1 MNTRRPVL
9 RVVQYVLVL
18 LPVLALAQ
26 VPPPPPPPLLPLGPP
41 PSPPGNPVTL
51 AKANLGKVLFWDEQL
66 SSSRTVACGSC
77 HRAETGGSDP
87 RSRPDAPGA
96 MSPGLDG
103 SFGTPDD
110 VVGSPG
116 VPSSVASGA
125 YTWDAVYG
133 MRPQVTTRKS
143 QSHINA
149 AYAPN
154 AFWDGR
160 ARTVFLDPLDL
171 ADTVLRVGGALENQ
185 AAGPPVSSV
194 EMGHSGRDWAGVAA
208 RVSSVTPLA
217 LAAFVPPALETWIA
231 DRSYPQLFAEAFG
244 SPAVTPARI
253 VMAIAS
259 YERTLVSN
267 QAKIDSVIAGT
278 AVLTPQEQ
286 NGFNLFGGL
295 GCAGCHAGS
304 LFSDNAFHYIG
315 VRPQNEDPGRF
326 AVTGNAVDLGA
337 MKTPSLRNAGLR
349 SSYFHNG
356 RFGALEDVIAFYN
369 RGGDF
374 DAANTP
380 PLIRPLG
387 LSPLQQAAIVAFIRN
402 ALTDPRVRD
411 GAFPFDRPSLYAEA
425 EMVPVVSG
433 AGQAGSGGV
442 TPVPVALEPPLSGNP
457 SFTLGLHGALGG
469 ATAVLVVDADEP
481 PASSEI
487 PAAGSFARVERVL
500 DGAGDG
506 QGSGSATLAIPSDPA
521 LIGQRLH
528 GRWYVNDPGA
538 PGGVAYSAAFSFQ
551 VFGDHAEGLLNAPPV
566 VTNLPRALL
575 LAPGR
580 PTPFRSGTTIAYEL
594 FSVSSVRLVVYDAQ
608 GRSVRRLVDGAVQT
622 PGAYSVPWDGRDEGG
637 RPVAAGVYFYRLESG
652 REVRSRTTVKL
663 D

>member
-1 MNTRRPVL
+1 MTARPVL
-9 RVVQYVLVL
+9 RRLQYVLVL
-18 LPVLALAQ
+18 LPVFALAQ
-26 VPPPPPPPLLPLGPP
+26 VPPPPPPLLPLGPP
-41 PSPPGNPVTL
+41 PSPPGNLVTP

-87 RSRPDAPGA
+87 RSRPGAPGA
-96 MSPGLDG
+96 LSPGPDG

-116 VPSSVASGA
+116 VVAASASGA
-125 YTWDAVYG
+125 YLPDPVYG
-133 MRPQVTTRKS
+133 LARQVTTRKS

-160 ARTVFLDPLDL
+160 ASGVFLDPLSP
-171 ADTVLRVGGALENQ
+171 ADTVLRVGAALENQ

-194 EMGHSGRDWAGVAA
+194 EMGHAGRDWAGVAA
-208 RVSSVTPLA
+208 RVADVSPLA

-231 DRSYPQLFAEAFG
+231 GRTYPELFAEAFG
-244 SPAVTPARI
+244 SPAITPARI
-253 VMAIAS
+253 LMAIAS

-278 AVLTPQEQ
+278 AVFTPQEQ

-295 GCAGCHAGS
+295 GCAGCHSGS
-304 LFSDNAFHYIG
+304 LFSDNAFHFIG
-315 VRPQNEDPGRF
+315 VRPQNEDAGRF
-326 AVTGNAVDLGA
+326 AVTGNLVDLGA

-356 RFGALEDVIAFYN
+356 RFGALEEVVAFYN

-374 DAANTP
+374 PANNTP
-380 PLIRPLG
+380 PAIRPLL

-411 GAFPFDRPSLYAEA
+411 RVFPFDRPSLYSEA
-425 EMVPVVSG
+425 ELVPAVTGV
-433 AGQAGSGGV
+433 GQVGSGGAV
-442 TPVPVALEPPLSGNP
+442 PVPVALEPPLSGNP

-469 ATAVLVVDADEP
+469 ATAVLVIDEQEP
-481 PASSEI
+481 PASSAI
-487 PAAGSFARVERVL
+487 PATGSFARIVRVL
-500 DGAGDG
+500 GGAGEG
-506 QGSGSATLAIPSDPA
+506 QGWGSATLAIPSDPA
-521 LIGQRLH
+521 LIGRRLH
-528 GRWYVNDPGA
+528 GRWYVEDAGA
-538 PGGVAYSAAFSFQ
+538 PNGVAWSAAFSFR
-551 VFGDHAEGLLNAPPV
+551 VFGDHAEGLLDAPPPV
-566 VTNLPRALL
+566 RSDLPRALQ

-580 PTPFRSGTTIAYEL
+580 PTPFSSGTLIAYEL
-594 FSVSSVRLVVYDAQ
+594 FTASPVRLVVYDAQ
-608 GRSVRRLVDGAVQT
+608 GRSVRRLVDGTVQL
-622 PGAYSVPWDGRDEGG
+622 PGAYSVPWDGRDDSG
-637 RPVAAGVYFYRLESG
+637 RALAAGVYFYRLESG
-652 REVRSRTTVKL
+652 RNARTMRTVKL